1 MTNEN
6 LKIDLADPLD
16 STAETITLRLPKNE
30 AEAITSYLN
39 AMPLEKRQ
47 EMFNE
52 IAGKYS
58 KHSTV

>member
-16 STAETITLRLPKNE
+16 STAETVTLRLPKNE
-30 AEAITSYLN
+30 AETITSYLN
-39 AMPLEKRQ
+39 AMSLKKRQ

-52 IAGKYS
+52 IAGKYN

>member
-16 STAETITLRLPKNE
+16 NTAETVTIRLPKNE

-39 AMPLEKRQ
+39 AVSLEKRQ

-52 IAGKYS
+52 IAGKHS
-58 KHSTV
+58 KHLTV